1 MGLHP
6 LDRQFGHVIETDVKA
21 INAERRFLSHLQ
33 IAAAD
38 AVAADDD
45 GVAVITLGAEA
56 QTVKD
61 VNNPAVARALQ
72 IVCSNASMTSGNV
85 VVTGKNM
92 AGETITETL
101 ALNGTTARHGSKAFK
116 TIDSIAVPAGL
127 TTAVKQVETATA
139 AGTVTAAGDITVTV
153 TSTLFEEDEVV
164 AVAVEADDDANAIA
178 AAIRTALAANANI
191 AANFTVSGEDAAVV
205 LTALVAAAND
215 PTLNIGIDAG
225 DTGATDAATSA
236 NTTAGVAPDLIKV
249 GWNDKLGIPY
259 KLAHNTVLAVAVNNV
274 RETNAP
280 TVAVSAT
287 ALESNT
293 VDPHTALAGQV
304 VDIYLIA

>member
-1 MGLHP
+1 MELHP
-6 LDRQFGHVIETDVKA
+6 LDRQFGHLVETDIKGVS
-21 INAERRFLSHLQ
+21 AEQRFLAHLQ
-33 IAAAD
+33 IAADD

-45 GVAVITLGAEA
+45 GVAVISLGAEA
-56 QTVKD
+56 QTVKG

-116 TIDSIAVPAGL
+116 TITSIAAPAGL

-139 AGTVTAAGDITVTV
+139 AGTVTSAGDITVTV
-153 TSTLFEEDEVV
+153 TSALFEENE
-164 AVAVEADDDANAIA
+164 AIEVAVEADDDANAIA

-191 AANFTVSGEDAAVV
+191 AANFAVSGEDAAVV

-215 PTLNIGIDAG
+215 TTLNIGIDAG

-274 RETNAP
+274 RETDAP